1 MKNTVT
7 KYVLL
12 TLVPCVFGFPRPV
25 SQPTYST
32 NPYLSAQVLP
42 QVQYNKQ
49 PEATGYVPQYLR
61 QPTNRP
67 VYDSKAREGL
77 QNYATQDQQTHVNAG
92 SNVDRQVQSPL
103 QLYDNLKPLLI
114 SQARESSPSA
124 TYQKKYVTQPQTYQ
138 TEQYQTQPQQYVVEK
153 PTQVRYVQRP
163 VTVPRRQQQDQGLQE
178 EEDYDPNPSYQFGFD
193 VKDELNTNY
202 QNRKEQREGNK
213 ITGSYSVVDSDG
225 FIRTVSY
232 TADPKEGFK
241 AEVSR
246 QPTDIVVKVPKPLP
260 QFQTPKQRVQ
270 YVQETA
276 PQRNPAPDHRQPAN
290 IIYQYQ

>member
-1 MKNTVT
+1 MEK
-7 KYVLL
+7 K
-12 TLVPCVFGFPRPV
+12 CDDIE
-25 SQPTYST
+25 T
-32 NPYLSAQVLP
+32 NNDV
-42 QVQYNKQ
+42 K
-49 PEATGYVPQYLR
+49 
-61 QPTNRP
+61 
-67 VYDSKAREGL
+67 
-77 QNYATQDQQTHVNAG
+77 
-92 SNVDRQVQSPL
+92 VQSPL

-276 PQRNPAPDHRQPAN
+276 PQRSPAPDHRQPAN